1 MPSLGHLLAFS
12 LHDVV
17 EGQPLTPKN
26 VDLLTLHQFMGEVI
40 DLLQGDAKRAE
51 MGQPTIAIEE
61 GSVKLVSIVT
71 PLLAAAFQADM
82 QTLAAS
88 ADLDSISPKRAQVI
102 EMWQGRTTKA
112 ESKRRYSIAP
122 DAERPDGM
130 LVRIDRES
138 TFRHRQLDNWVRSEK
153 YITGRVVDL
162 GGKTK
167 PNVHLVL
174 PSGESIKV
182 EASESQLEGADYL
195 YKAITLNVHAME
207 HIRSG
212 QLRDLRLIDVVRPLK
227 EIDEDKLKSLWQ
239 KGRNAWAEITSPT
252 EWVERLRES

>member
-1 MPSLGHLLAFS
+1 MPSLGHPLAFS

-40 DLLQGDAKRAE
+40 DLLQGDAKRPE
-51 MGQPTIAIEE
+51 MGQPTVAIED

-122 DAERPDGM
+122 DADRPDGM
-130 LVRIDRES
+130 IVRIDRES
-138 TFRHRQLDNWVRSEK
+138 AFRHRQLDNWVRAEK

-227 EIDEDKLKSLWQ
+227 EIDEDKLKSLWR